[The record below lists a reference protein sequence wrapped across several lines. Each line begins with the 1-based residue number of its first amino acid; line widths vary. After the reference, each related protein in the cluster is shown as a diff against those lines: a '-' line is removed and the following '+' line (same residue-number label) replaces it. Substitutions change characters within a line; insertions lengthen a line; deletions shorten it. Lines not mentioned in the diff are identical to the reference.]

1 MSAFDWDAMAAR
13 ETSPVKSKAEDLL
26 TRWDGI
32 VERMAIEAMCYP
44 EDKESL
50 EDDIR
55 LWMRKW
61 EGMLVCCLLSN
72 GLKLIGW

>member
-13 ETSPVKSKAEDLL
+13 ETSLAKSKEEDLL
-26 TRWDGI
+26 MRWDGI
-32 VERMAIEAMCYP
+32 VERLAIEAMCYP

-50 EDDIR
+50 EGDIR

-61 EGMLVCCLLSN
+61 EGILVRVFRSPIDLS
-72 GLKLIGW
+72 